1 MNAKQCDRCKRLYAS
16 SVEDDIER
24 IEENNGR
31 TAEIKV
37 EYANAYQTIIT
48 LDLCR
53 DCERKFFEWLD
64 KHEVV

>member
-1 MNAKQCDRCKRLYAS
+1 MNAKQCDRCKQLYAA
-16 SVEDDIER
+16 SVADDVKR

-31 TAEIKV
+31 RAEIKV

-53 DCERKFFEWLD
+53 DCERQLFKWLD
-64 KHEVV
+64 KGEI